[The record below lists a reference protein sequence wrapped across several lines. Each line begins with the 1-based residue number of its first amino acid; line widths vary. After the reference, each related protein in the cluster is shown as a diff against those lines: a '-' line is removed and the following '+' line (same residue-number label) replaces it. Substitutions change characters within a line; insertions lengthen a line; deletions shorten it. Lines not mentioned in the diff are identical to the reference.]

1 MTGRTDASIAAT
13 DRPEVWGALL
23 RMARPYRRQFIV
35 VALFA
40 LLGTAADLIEPLI
53 YREAVNDIAGLFV
66 EGGDFAVQ
74 RKAENEAAAPA
85 QEGDAADTAS
95 EPTDSQ
101 ADSQNTPL
109 APQPHRRGQVSARTA
124 DQALITL
131 LWAVGLLLA
140 INIASHGFQLMAD
153 HRTTVLAS
161 RIEQDVIVDA
171 FTHAL
176 RLPVAYFSRRSS
188 GAMTKQI
195 DQLDQVS
202 PIITA
207 FAQTLAPEVVRLAGI
222 FIIMLSQSWK
232 LTLLALITLPPYLLI
247 VRRSAKRLESGLDGY
262 YEMWEGITSRIQDA
276 LGAIKTVK
284 LSGAEPRESERLRGQ
299 AGAAFKQYVG
309 RNKLANRY
317 LWLQSSLTYL
327 SQAIVL
333 GYGGFLVLEHQL
345 TPGDVVMFVAY
356 LDKLY
361 SPIDELSS
369 MSVSLQEHVAS
380 LRRALRLLATGGA
393 EIGGEPLKPGPGR
406 IEFRRVN
413 FAYSADRQVLHDLS
427 FSLKPGSVTALVGPS
442 GAGKTTLADL
452 LLKLFEPASGEIL
465 IDGQRLASL
474 NPSSVRAVIGVVA
487 ADGAIFRSSIA
498 DNIRYKRPEAT
509 DEEVRQ
515 AAVAAGLSAML
526 ERLPE
531 GLATEVGERGV
542 GLSVG
547 ERQRVQ
553 IARVLAGRPRVL
565 VLDEATA
572 NLDYATEND
581 IRRALL
587 QRDCRPTTL
596 VIAHRYS
603 MVKDADQVIVLEAGR
618 LMDQGTP
625 AELIAK
631 GGWFAR
637 FASGADEADEN
648 GEDAANDGS
657 DDNGDDEDEGDDD
670 EAGS

>member
-1 MTGRTDASIAAT
+1 MSGQTDVTTAPT
-13 DRPEVWGALL
+13 DRHEVRHALL
-23 RMARPYRRQFIV
+23 RMAWPYRRQFAIV
-35 VALFA
+35 AMLA

-66 EGGDFAVQ
+66 EGGDIAVQ
-74 RKAENEAAAPA
+74 RKAENEATSAAQA
-85 QEGDAADTAS
+85 DDATDTAS
-95 EPTDSQ
+95 EPTDTQ
-101 ADSQNTPL
+101 ADSEGAAA
-109 APQPHRRGQVSARTA
+109 APEPHQRGQVSARTA
-124 DQALITL
+124 DQALVTL

-140 INIASHGFQLMAD
+140 INIASNAFKLMAD

-161 RIEQDVIVDA
+161 RMEQDVIVNA

-207 FAQTLAPEVVRLAGI
+207 FAQTLAPEVIRLVGI

-232 LTLLALITLPPYLLI
+232 LTLLALITLPPYLWL
-247 VRRSAKRLESGLDGY
+247 VRRSARRLESGLDGY

-284 LSGAEPRESERLRGQ
+284 LSGAEPRESERLRAQ
-299 AGAAFKQYVG
+299 AGLAFKQYVG
-309 RNKLANRY
+309 RNRLANRY
-317 LWLQSSLTYL
+317 LLWQNSLTYL

-333 GYGGFLVLEHQL
+333 GYGGFLVLQHQL

-361 SPIDELSS
+361 SPLDELSS
-369 MSVSLQEHVAS
+369 LSVSLQEHVAS
-380 LRRALRLLATGGA
+380 LRRALRLMATEGA
-393 EIGGEPLKPGPGR
+393 ETGGEPLKPGPGE
-406 IEFRRVN
+406 IEFRSVT
-413 FAYSADRQVLHDLS
+413 FAYTPDRPVLRDVS
-427 FSLKPGSVTALVGPS
+427 FKLKPGSVTALVGPS
-442 GAGKTTLADL
+442 GAGKTTAADL
-452 LLKLFEPASGEIL
+452 LLKLFEPGSGQIL
-465 IDGQRLASL
+465 IDGQPLASL
-474 NPSSVRAVIGVVA
+474 NASSVRACIGVVA
-487 ADGAIFRSSIA
+487 ADGAIFRCSIA

-509 DEEVRQ
+509 DDEVRQ
-515 AAVAAGLSAML
+515 AADAAGLSAML

-531 GLATEVGERGV
+531 GLSTEVGERGV

-587 QRDCRPTTL
+587 QREHRPSTL

-603 MVKDADQVIVLEAGR
+603 MVKDADQVIVLEAGQV
-618 LMDQGTP
+618 MDQGTP
-625 AELIAK
+625 EELIAR

-637 FASGADEADEN
+637 FASGADEEDEN
-648 GEDAANDGS
+648 
-657 DDNGDDEDEGDDD
+657 DDD
-670 EAGS
+670 ESDDEETES